1 MHRIEK
7 YTSRNTICPDEKFAG
22 TSTSSNINQPLDFFK
37 LFLTD
42 ELINEIVHET
52 NNYARKKLE
61 EKLGQ
66 FMLGTIIYI
75 YIIAQNIDTEFNIR

>member
-42 ELINEIVHET
+42 ELINEIVRET

-61 EKLGQ
+61 GKLG
-66 FMLGTIIYI
+66 
-75 YIIAQNIDTEFNIR
+75 

>member
-22 TSTSSNINQPLDFFK
+22 ASTSSNINQPLDFFK

-42 ELINEIVHET
+42 KLTNEIVRET

-61 EKLGQ
+61 EKLG
-66 FMLGTIIYI
+66 
-75 YIIAQNIDTEFNIR
+75 

>member
-42 ELINEIVHET
+42 ELTNEIVRET

-61 EKLGQ
+61 GKLGQ
-66 FMLGTIIYI
+66 VRLGTIIYI
-75 YIIAQNIDTEFNIR
+75 YIIAQNNDTDFNIR

>member
-1 MHRIEK
+1 MVNVKTVEAKKKIPNNIIYRIEK

-42 ELINEIVHET
+42 KLTNEIVRET

-61 EKLGQ
+61 EKLG
-66 FMLGTIIYI
+66 
-75 YIIAQNIDTEFNIR
+75 

>member
-42 ELINEIVHET
+42 ELINEIVRET

-61 EKLGQ
+61 GKLGQ
-66 FMLGTIIYI
+66 LGQVRLGTIIYI
-75 YIIAQNIDTEFNIR
+75 YYRTEQRYRL